1 MATALDDY
9 AIHQIVE
16 NMELVEGRNPRW
28 TDEVWFHA
36 GSADGKINISAYIGV
51 YPQTATMDAAV
62 SVVIGGKQYNVRASR
77 IVNGD
82 RDTKQVDCISAEIIE
97 PFQEWQ
103 FIVEEKENQPI
114 SLKISFKSLN
124 QPIEVSAPVQHRNDG
139 RQLVWDQWRYVQ
151 TGNFQG
157 QIQHEGETIDFSGSG
172 AKERAWGIRP
182 ILGQIPNLGR
192 IPESIGKQSIWFSA
206 EIDNESFWFW
216 KIEPSDQEHANHIGN
231 LSDTTGRTK
240 LDGGISGPHGK
251 QSPSQI
257 VAIDSK
263 LNYAKNGVLIDDS
276 QVTITD
282 WNDSIYEIEIHPLA
296 TLYAKGLGYGHE
308 TFRHIE
314 YKGVQYENEEYDL
327 TSNTQT
333 DSLIENSTGHL
344 NPFIAEQFCEL
355 KIGKTTGYGIVRVS
369 N

>member
-28 TDEVWFHA
+28 TDELWFHA
-36 GSADGKINISAYIGV
+36 SSVDGKITISAHIGV

-62 SVVIGGKQYNVRASR
+62 CVAIGDKQYNVRASR
-77 IVNGD
+77 VVNGD
-82 RDTKQVDCISAEIIE
+82 RDTKQVDGISAEIID
-97 PFQEWQ
+97 PFKEWH
-103 FIVEEKENQPI
+103 FSVEEKENQPV
-114 SLKISFKSLN
+114 SLEISFKSLN
-124 QPIEVSAPVQHRNDG
+124 QPIEVSAPIQHRNDG
-139 RQLVWDQWRYVQ
+139 RQLVWDQWKYVQ

-157 QIQHEGETIDFSGSG
+157 QIKHKGENIDFSGFG
-172 AKERAWGIRP
+172 AKERSWGVRP

-192 IPESIGKQSIWFSA
+192 IPESIGKKSVWFSA
-206 EIDNESFWFW
+206 EIGKESFWFW
-216 KIEPSDQEHANHIGN
+216 QITPNDQEHAYHIGN

-240 LDGGISGPHGK
+240 LDGGISGEHGGEK
-251 QSPSQI
+251 PSQI
-257 VAIDSK
+257 VAIDSE
-263 LNYAKNGVLIDDS
+263 LNYAKNGILIDDS
-276 QVTITD
+276 QLTIMD
-282 WNDSIYEIEIHPLA
+282 WNNSTYEVKIHPLA

-308 TFRHIE
+308 TFKHIE

-327 TSNTQT
+327 SSNERVN
-333 DSLIENSTGHL
+333 SLLDNQSGHL
-344 NPFIAEQFCEL
+344 NPFIAEQFCEM